1 MKLTESL
8 VRVLHIVDSENKP
21 AMGFFY
27 QVMYKA
33 REEMVRRFQR
43 NKRKVKPYLEV
54 LDRHWDSQLDKDLH
68 ATDYWLN
75 PTCRFNA
82 EEFDKH
88 INTQSGIL
96 ELIDRYTHDDLE
108 LQDKLNE
115 GMKIY
120 KKN

>member
-43 NKRKVKPYLEV
+43 NKRNKQPL
-54 LDRHWDSQLDKDLH
+54 
-68 ATDYWLN
+68 
-75 PTCRFNA
+75 
-82 EEFDKH
+82 KH
-88 INTQSGIL
+88 RVSLLLIIS
-96 ELIDRYTHDDLE
+96 ELISHL
-108 LQDKLNE
+108 
-115 GMKIY
+115 
-120 KKN
+120 